1 MTLSLLVL
9 AAALAQG
16 APSPPASN
24 TAIEPVP
31 RDERWLQRHAG
42 FVAEAQRGGID
53 LLFLGDSITDSWRNT
68 GRPVWESEYGGL
80 RAANFGISGDRT
92 QHVLWRLRNGEGEGF
107 QPKLIVLMIGTNN
120 TGLEREGEKRRNSI
134 GEVGAGIAAVV
145 RELRTRFASAKI
157 LLLAVFPRG
166 NKDSTQRREVEE
178 INLRIARLHDGKSV
192 HYLDIGSHFKNANDE
207 IPRDVMPDLLHPNR
221 KGYEIWADAIRE
233 PLLKLWP
240 EMAASRRERQVEVGY
255 CSPLKDLEAVKAAGF
270 DYAEL
275 RTSEVAALSD
285 AEFEAVAPRLE
296 QLQLATPVS
305 NLFVPKEVR
314 LTGPTIDP
322 EQQLAYVRKAFE
334 RMSRLGVRII
344 VFGSSAARNFPEGF
358 PKDEAFR
365 QLVDFCKRIGPEAR
379 ARGITVAIEPLRRQE
394 SNIIN
399 SAAEGLELVL
409 AVADPNI
416 DLMIDYYHLAQ
427 EREDPAIV
435 LRAKDHIRHLHIAN
449 PAGRVFPLRAEESD
463 YAPFFENLK
472 KIGYKARISV
482 EASTK
487 DFAAEAP
494 RAIALLRRFF
504 ERSSEI
510 PPATRLDEDGVSK
523 LRQ

>member
-1 MTLSLLVL
+1 MTLGLLVF
-9 AAALAQG
+9 AATLAQ
-16 APSPPASN
+16 N

-42 FVAEAQRGGID
+42 FALEAQKGGID
-53 LLFLGDSITDSWRNT
+53 LLFLGDSITDSWRNA
-68 GRPVWESEYGGL
+68 GRPVWENEYGGL

-92 QHVLWRLRNGEGEGF
+92 QHVLWRLRNGEGQGF

-120 TGLEREGEKRRNSI
+120 TGLELGEKRRNSI
-134 GEVGAGIAAVV
+134 GEVSAGIAAVA

-178 INLRIARLHDGKSV
+178 INLRIAKLHGGK
-192 HYLDIGSHFKNANDE
+192 HLYYLDIGSHFKDASDE

-221 KGYEIWADAIRE
+221 KGYEIWANAIRE
-233 PLLKLWP
+233 PLQKLWP
-240 EMAASRRERQVEVGY
+240 ELAASRRERKLEVGY
-255 CSPLKDLEAVKAAGF
+255 CSQLKDLDAVKAAGF

-285 AEFEAVAPRLE
+285 GEFEAVASRLK
-296 QLQLATPVS
+296 QLALATPVS
-305 NLFVPKEVR
+305 NLFVPKEVP
-314 LTGPTIDP
+314 LTGPATNP
-322 EQQLAYVRKAFE
+322 EQQLAYVKKAFE
-334 RMSRLGVRII
+334 RMSRLGVRIV

-358 PKDEAFR
+358 SKDEAFR
-365 QLVDFCKRIGPEAR
+365 QLVDFLKRTGPEAR

-399 SAAEGLELVL
+399 TAAEGLELVL
-409 AVADPNI
+409 AVADPNV

-427 EREDPAIV
+427 EKEDPAVV
-435 LRAKDHIRHLHIAN
+435 LRASEHIRHLHVAN
-449 PAGRVFPLRAEESD
+449 PEGRVFPLRADESD
-463 YAPFFENLK
+463 YAPFFENLR

-482 EASTK
+482 EASSK

-494 RAIALLRRFF
+494 RAISLLRRFF
-504 ERSSEI
+504 E
-510 PPATRLDEDGVSK
+510 
-523 LRQ
+523 Q

>member
-1 MTLSLLVL
+1 MTLGMLLFS
-9 AAALAQG
+9 AALAQN
-16 APSPPASN
+16 PAL
-24 TAIEPVP
+24 EPVP
-31 RDERWLQRHAG
+31 RDERWLQRHQG
-42 FVAEAQRGGID
+42 FVEEAKRGGID
-53 LLFLGDSITDSWRNT
+53 LLFLGDSITDSWRNA

-120 TGLEREGEKRRNSI
+120 TGLEQGEKRRNSI
-134 GEVGAGIAAVV
+134 GEVSAGITAVV
-145 RELRTRFASAKI
+145 RELRTRFGSARI

-178 INLRIARLHDGKSV
+178 INLRIAKLHDGKSV
-192 HYLDIGSHFKNANDE
+192 HYLDIGSHFKDANGE

-221 KGYEIWADAIRE
+221 KGYQLWADAIRV
-233 PLLKLWP
+233 PLHKLWP
-240 EMAASRRERQVEVGY
+240 EMQASRRERKVEVGY

-275 RTSEVAALSD
+275 RTSEVAGLSD
-285 AEFEAVAPRLE
+285 AEYEALLSRHK
-296 QLQLATPVS
+296 QLALPTPVS

-314 LTGPTIDP
+314 LSGPTIDP
-322 EQQLAYVRKAFE
+322 AQQLAYVKKAFE
-334 RMSRLGVRII
+334 RVSRLGVRIV

-358 PKDEAFR
+358 SKDEAFR
-365 QLVDFCKRIGPEAR
+365 QLVDFLKRIGPEAR

-399 SAAEGLELVL
+399 SAAEGLELAL
-409 AVADPNI
+409 AAGDPNV

-427 EREDPAIV
+427 EKEDPGIV
-435 LRAKDHIRHLHIAN
+435 LRAREHIRHLHIAN
-449 PAGRVFPLRAEESD
+449 PAGRVFPLRADESD
-463 YAPFFENLK
+463 YAPFFANLK
-472 KIGYKARISV
+472 KIGYRARISV
-482 EASTK
+482 EASSK

-494 RAIALLRRFF
+494 QAIALLRRSF
-504 ERSSEI
+504 E
-510 PPATRLDEDGVSK
+510 
-523 LRQ
+523 Q